1 MWIYEKK
8 LEIPV
13 RVERPDLRM
22 AKYLITQYG
31 GPDGELSAALRYL
44 NQRYS
49 MPNKRAK
56 ALLTDIGTEELGH
69 LEVIA
74 TLVYKLVKDATPEQM
89 KQAGLGAHYADHRK
103 ALFYTDASG
112 NPWTASYI
120 QAKGEPIADLV
131 EDIAAEEKARVTYEN
146 LINLTDDPGIIDALK
161 FLREREVVHSQRF
174 REALY
179 LVRQD
184 MLKHKYDSETF
195 EVKDMFK
202 DTNVTPDEILK

>member
-13 RVERPDLRM
+13 RVSKPDLQM
-22 AKYLITQYG
+22 AKFLITQYG

-49 MPNKRAK
+49 MPNERAK

-74 TLVYKLVKDATPEQM
+74 TLVHKLVKNATPQQM
-89 KQAGLGAHYADHRK
+89 REAGLGGMYADHDK
-103 ALFYTDASG
+103 ALFYVDANG
-112 NPWTASYI
+112 VPWTATYI
-120 QAKGEPIADLV
+120 QAKGDPVADLC
-131 EDIAAEEKARVTYEN
+131 EDIAAEEKARATYQW
-146 LINLTDDPGIIDALK
+146 LINLTDDPDVIQVLTY
-161 FLREREVVHSQRF
+161 LREREIVHSQRF

-179 LVRQD
+179 IVEEHNNTR
-184 MLKHKYDSETF
+184 KF
-195 EVKDMFK
+195 F
-202 DTNVTPDEILK
+202 

>member
-13 RVERPDLRM
+13 RVSKPDLQM
-22 AKYLITQYG
+22 AKFLITQYG

-49 MPNKRAK
+49 MPNERAK
-56 ALLTDIGTEELGH
+56 SLLTDIGTEELGH

-74 TLVYKLVKDATPEQM
+74 TLVHKLVKDATPEQM
-89 KQAGLGAHYADHRK
+89 RACGLGAMYADHEK
-103 ALFYTDASG
+103 ALFYMDASG
-112 NPWTASYI
+112 NPWTAAYI
-120 QAKGEPIADLV
+120 QAKGDPIADLA
-131 EDIAAEEKARVTYEN
+131 EDIAAEEKARATYQW
-146 LINLTDDPGIIDALK
+146 LINMTDDPDVIEVLK

-179 LVRQD
+179 IVEEHYGT
-184 MLKHKYDSETF
+184 KKYF
-195 EVKDMFK
+195 
-202 DTNVTPDEILK
+202 